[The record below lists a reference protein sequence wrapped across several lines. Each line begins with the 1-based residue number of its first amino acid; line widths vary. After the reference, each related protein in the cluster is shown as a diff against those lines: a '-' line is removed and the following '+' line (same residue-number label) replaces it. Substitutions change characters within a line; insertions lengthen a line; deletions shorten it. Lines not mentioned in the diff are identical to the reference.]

1 MASFQIDPAYNPEKL
16 SDITSYTK
24 LAPGIT
30 MAKFLGGYGSAGTM
44 RHITNR
50 EERITLAKNYAIH
63 ASLMKMI
70 DKNKAMFSNHRMI
83 VAEGLYKPAADE
95 VMTIGS
101 INYLKS
107 KGRAVV
113 YELRGLDGKISN
125 EKTFDLALY
134 LKDNANF
141 EKMILSYDTF
151 NPDGSLTCQLII
163 ITPIISPESW
173 EVSYVNE
180 LETRF
185 NENVQ
190 STGELVEII

>member
-1 MASFQIDPAYNPEKL
+1 
-16 SDITSYTK
+16 
-24 LAPGIT
+24 
-30 MAKFLGGYGSAGTM
+30 
-44 RHITNR
+44 
-50 EERITLAKNYAIH
+50 
-63 ASLMKMI
+63 
-70 DKNKAMFSNHRMI
+70 
-83 VAEGLYKPAADE
+83 
-95 VMTIGS
+95 
-101 INYLKS
+101 
-107 KGRAVV
+107 
-113 YELRGLDGKISN
+113 
-125 EKTFDLALY
+125 LY
-134 LKDNANF
+134 LKDNAGF